1 MELQNKKK
9 EKMQEKEHRIR
20 LKEANTVKIES
31 FKVNY
36 KLNLIADEGA
46 YIIFLDSKQPIG

>member
-1 MELQNKKK
+1 MEIEIKKK
-9 EKMQEKEHRIR
+9 EKMQEKEHKIR
-20 LKEANTVKIES
+20 LKEANTVKIDG

>member
-1 MELQNKKK
+1 
-9 EKMQEKEHRIR
+9 MQEKEHRIR